1 MSRLTEVPALRSQRR
16 SLRFKQRVVFSLLG
30 FAAFTGPISLFVALR
45 APDPASI
52 AQAVVESN
60 TPFTA
65 SARFLIVE
73 TYARQVAEDYLS
85 GKGTALPVAA
95 TEQATVDKTFGQTN
109 PQEASPLPHSGL
121 SLVGAIPSSFD
132 SKPSYEMIYS
142 LRTLNKDGSQGGLML
157 LFIKLRTDANGNLV
171 LSAVPSLLEGR
182 LAGLESGLGN
192 QVIIDQPQNLG
203 TPTALSASA
212 SDALNKWASL
222 YVTDNRAEL
231 KNHVNSDSGRPD
243 RSYQGLPGNFTLLGN
258 PTVLYVF
265 ETTPP
270 SSTKPH
276 YMVRIQLPLSKDG
289 FKVLSEMDVLVLK
302 EDPAYVRAWGPVGSG
317 SGSSFVALEPW
328 SNGIDP

>member
-1 MSRLTEVPALRSQRR
+1 MSRLTAVPALRSQRR

-222 YVTDNRAEL
+222 T
-231 KNHVNSDSGRPD
+231 
-243 RSYQGLPGNFTLLGN
+243 
-258 PTVLYVF
+258 
-265 ETTPP
+265 
-270 SSTKPH
+270 
-276 YMVRIQLPLSKDG
+276 
-289 FKVLSEMDVLVLK
+289 
-302 EDPAYVRAWGPVGSG
+302 
-317 SGSSFVALEPW
+317 
-328 SNGIDP
+328 